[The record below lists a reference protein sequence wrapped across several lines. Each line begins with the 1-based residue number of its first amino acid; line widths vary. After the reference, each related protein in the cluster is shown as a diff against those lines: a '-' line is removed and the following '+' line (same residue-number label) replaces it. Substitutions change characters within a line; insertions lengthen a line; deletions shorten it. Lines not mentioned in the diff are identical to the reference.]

1 MGITHDAHRKELD
14 GGGGF
19 LVPGVLPNTPCQ
31 GSATEMRPRGKGLPL
46 QDTSSLLSLVDKK
59 DLEEGTTFCS
69 LRY

>member
-1 MGITHDAHRKELD
+1 MGITHDAHGKELD

-46 QDTSSLLSLVDKK
+46 QDTSSLLSL
-59 DLEEGTTFCS
+59 
-69 LRY
+69 